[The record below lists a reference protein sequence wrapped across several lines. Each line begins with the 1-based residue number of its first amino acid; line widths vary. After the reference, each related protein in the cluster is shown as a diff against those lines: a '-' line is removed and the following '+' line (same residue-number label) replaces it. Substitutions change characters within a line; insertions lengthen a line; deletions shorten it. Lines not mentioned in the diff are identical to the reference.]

1 MDGARK
7 MRTRG
12 SLRPWTY
19 YCLLG
24 LLSVTGMRIGEARNL
39 KFDDV
44 DLAIDVLTIR
54 GAKFGQLRLVP
65 IQYGWLRFLGQISH
79 RDKWL
84 CQLG

>member
-1 MDGARK
+1 MDILLPIWPTQRYGDAH
-7 MRTRG
+7 RG
-12 SLRPWTY
+12 
-19 YCLLG
+19 
-24 LLSVTGMRIGEARNL
+24 RNL

-44 DLAIDVLTIR
+44 DRAIDVLTIR